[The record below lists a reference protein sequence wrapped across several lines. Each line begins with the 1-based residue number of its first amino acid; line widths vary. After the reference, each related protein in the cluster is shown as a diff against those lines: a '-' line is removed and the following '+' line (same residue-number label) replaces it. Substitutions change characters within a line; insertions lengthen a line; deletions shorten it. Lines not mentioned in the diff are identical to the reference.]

1 MGEMIMLWLT
11 MVERDSSIVRNRRT
25 ANGKRKRVGELL
37 FVEEGASCDMNLRQ
51 RYLHRRRA
59 LNLNCCLLIRAER
72 GWASGIEAF
81 VKSLCLV
88 TLCML
93 HALPQRR

>member
-1 MGEMIMLWLT
+1 MDGTIMLWLT
-11 MVERDSSIVRNRRT
+11 MVELDSSIVRNRRT
-25 ANGKRKRVGELL
+25 ALGKRKREGELL

-72 GWASGIEAF
+72 GWACGIEAF
-81 VKSLCLV
+81 VTSLSLV
-88 TLCML
+88 ALCML